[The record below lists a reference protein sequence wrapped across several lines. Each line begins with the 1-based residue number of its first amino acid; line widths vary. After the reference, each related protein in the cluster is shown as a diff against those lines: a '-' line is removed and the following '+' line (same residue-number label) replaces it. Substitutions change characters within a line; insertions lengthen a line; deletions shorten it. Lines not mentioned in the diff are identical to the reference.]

1 MVAGASAALFLAGA
15 LFGWLRRRS
24 AEEADAETAAAR
36 DSYVQLQGQAAAGK
50 LASLNFTWQAERC
63 VHCAQSSRPRRTLS
77 SAALTWF
84 CIAAAC
90 RASLLAKHS
99 AERAAAENERVAAE
113 KAAVRRQTEL
123 QNALAATQASLQE
136 KEAILS
142 AVWAA
147 TEALEAGAATVMRR
161 ELDVLRAMQIKDA
174 RAQSQRR

>member
-1 MVAGASAALFLAGA
+1 VRALLC
-15 LFGWLRRRS
+15 S
-24 AEEADAETAAAR
+24 C
-36 DSYVQLQGQAAAGK
+36 VLQTPV
-50 LASLNFTWQAERC
+50 LPYSTP
-63 VHCAQSSRPRRTLS
+63 RPG
-77 SAALTWF
+77 F
-84 CIAAAC
+84 

-113 KAAVRRQTEL
+113 KAALRRQNEL

-161 ELDVLRAMQIKDA
+161 ELDVLRSMQIKDA
-174 RAQSQRR
+174 RTHSQRR